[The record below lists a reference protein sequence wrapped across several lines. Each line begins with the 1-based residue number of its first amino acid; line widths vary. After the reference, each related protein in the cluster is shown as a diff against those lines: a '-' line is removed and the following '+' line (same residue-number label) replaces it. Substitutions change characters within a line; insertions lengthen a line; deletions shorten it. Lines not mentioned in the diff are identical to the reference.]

1 MRKNSLLALAALAAL
16 AAAHGGVQAT
26 TLPYKGL
33 DKLVAEADGIV
44 LATVR
49 QVQSV
54 QDSEKDIHTFVTFDH
69 VKMLGGR
76 HAAPTLTLRLRGGH
90 VGNESL
96 RIDGAPQF
104 KADERVL
111 MFVQGNGRD
120 LVPLVGWN
128 QGLFRLVND
137 RRGALTVADAD
148 GHPVVGLEG
157 DRVMTGEVAE
167 ADVPLESADG
177 ASVVM
182 HVAARGQ
189 AGGGT
194 SEDGAEA
201 QVVEANRAVAA
212 TPMAADDF
220 LAALGKRISQ
230 RALGASP
237 FFDVDSV
244 EVGARAPLSHKDGVN
259 ANARANAVVQPAAE
273 SAQPQAPQ
281 RREIRPVE
289 GE

>member
-16 AAAHGGVQAT
+16 AAAQGGAQAT

-54 QDSEKDIHTFVTFDH
+54 QDADKDISTFVTFDH

-76 HAAPTLTLRLRGGH
+76 HAASTLVLQLRGGH

-96 RIDGAPQF
+96 RVDGAPQF

-137 RRGALTVADAD
+137 REGALRVADAA
-148 GHPVVGLEG
+148 GRPVIGLEG
-157 DRVMTGEVAE
+157 ERVLTADAAE
-167 ADVPLESADG
+167 ADVHLESAPD
-177 ASVVM
+177 ADFVM
-182 HVAARGQ
+182 HVAAQGQ
-189 AGGGT
+189 AEGGI
-194 SEDGAEA
+194 SEDGQPA
-201 QVVEANRAVAA
+201 QLVEATRAVPAA
-212 TPMAADDF
+212 PMSADDF
-220 LAALGKRISQ
+220 LAAVGKRISQ

-237 FFDVDSV
+237 FAEVESV
-244 EVGARAPLSHKDGVN
+244 EAGAAARISHRDGVS
-259 ANARANAVVQPAAE
+259 ANARANAV
-273 SAQPQAPQ
+273 AQPPATTSQPQLPQ
-281 RREIRPVE
+281 RIDIRPVE